1 MDEEIDDD
9 LLENDV
15 KAEAGEVTEAA
26 PAAAP
31 APAPAAPRHYGGGAS
46 STTGRSLW
54 FSGLTDGVADASL
67 EERIAAVRTLRSC
80 PGNFTVRRMQQ
91 ANGAW
96 VDFDVP
102 ALAQHMIIEMNGKP
116 LGVGAASHT
125 VLSVRYARHGET
137 TDAPPRAAASLPGLP
152 KPGRPSRRRLL
163 LRPRPPP
170 PRPPPRGGA
179 AAAEADEI
187 RR

>member
-152 KPGRPSRRRLL
+152 KLGSAVAP
-163 LRPRPPP
+163 
-170 PRPPPRGGA
+170 GA
-179 AAAEADEI
+179 AAAAP
-187 RR
+187 RRRRGGRRRGWRRGRGGRGRRD